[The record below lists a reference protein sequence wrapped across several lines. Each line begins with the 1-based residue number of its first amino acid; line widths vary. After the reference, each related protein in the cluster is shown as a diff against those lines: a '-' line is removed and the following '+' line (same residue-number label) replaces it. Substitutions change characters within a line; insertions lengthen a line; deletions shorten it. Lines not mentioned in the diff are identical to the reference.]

1 MEDHRKYLV
10 PEVLSRLKGME
21 LKARLVVEGFLI
33 GLHKSPYRGF
43 SVEFAQH
50 RPYMPGDEIRRI
62 DWKIYG
68 KTDRFYI
75 KEYEEETNL
84 KAYLILDASASMAY
98 RSSTIDKLEYG
109 SYLAASLAYLL
120 LKQKD
125 SVGLCVFDTQIR
137 KYLPPRSASNHI
149 HNVLKELAAIRPGGE
164 TNLSSTFHQLAEKIK
179 RRGLIIVISDLLDNP
194 EKVLRG
200 LRHFR
205 HKKHEVLVFHILDPW
220 EVDFPYQEPALF
232 RDMESDEKVVI
243 EPESLRREYKKRLE
257 FFLNYYKSQCRDSLI
272 DYVTLNTSTS
282 FDRALFSYLTKRK
295 KLG

>member
-1 MEDHRKYLV
+1 MEDYKRYLV

-43 SVEFAQH
+43 SVEFAEH

-68 KTDRFYI
+68 KTDRFYV

-84 KAYLILDASASMAY
+84 KAYIILDASASMAY
-98 RSSTIDKLEYG
+98 RSDKINKLEYG
-109 SYLAASLAYLL
+109 CYLAASLAYLL

-125 SVGLCVFDTQIR
+125 SVGLCIFDTKVRRYI
-137 KYLPPRSASNHI
+137 PPRSAGSHI
-149 HNVLKELAAIRPGGE
+149 HNVLKELDRIEPGGE
-164 TNLSSTFHQLAEKIK
+164 TDLSSTFHQLAEKIK
-179 RRGLIIVISDLLDNP
+179 RRGLIIVISDLMDDP
-194 EKVLRG
+194 EKVVRG

-220 EVDFPYQEPALF
+220 ELDFPYQEPAMF
-232 RDMESDEKVVI
+232 RDMESDEKLVV
-243 EPESLRREYKKRLE
+243 EPESLRNEYKRRIQL
-257 FFLNYYKSQCRDSLI
+257 FLDYYKSQCRDSLI
-272 DYVTLNTSTS
+272 DYVSLNTSTT
-282 FDRALFSYLTKRK
+282 FDRVLFSYLTKRK
-295 KLG
+295 RLG